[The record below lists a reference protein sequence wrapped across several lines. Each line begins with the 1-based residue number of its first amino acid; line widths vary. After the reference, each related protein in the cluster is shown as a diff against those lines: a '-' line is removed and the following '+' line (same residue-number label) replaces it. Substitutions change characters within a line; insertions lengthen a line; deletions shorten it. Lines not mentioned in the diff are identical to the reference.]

1 MASIE
6 EAKELGCISRQKVQE
21 CARNELMDTSNNFAD
36 LAEYFRQ
43 RKYICDA
50 ERLQMYISSTSE
62 SLNII
67 TGLGF
72 HDLYVA
78 ATSILNDLPHA
89 EEGTFNLPRA

>member
-1 MASIE
+1 MHAD
-6 EAKELGCISRQKVQE
+6 
-21 CARNELMDTSNNFAD
+21 ELMDTSNNFAD

-67 TGLGF
+67 TGLGMAIIRQDYINIDYEF
-72 HDLYVA
+72 ELYF
-78 ATSILNDLPHA
+78 L
-89 EEGTFNLPRA
+89 